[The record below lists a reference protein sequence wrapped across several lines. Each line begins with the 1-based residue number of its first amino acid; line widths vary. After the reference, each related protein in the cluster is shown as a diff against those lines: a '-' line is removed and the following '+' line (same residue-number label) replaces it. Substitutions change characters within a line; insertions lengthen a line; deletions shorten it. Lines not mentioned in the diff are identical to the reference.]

1 MIKLLIIGSGGFTGA
16 ICRYVL
22 GGLVSRIANPSTFP
36 YGTLVVNVLGCLLI
50 GFGGGLIETRQFF
63 TPEARAFIFIGL
75 LGGFTTFSTFGLET
89 FNLAAH
95 GQMAAAL
102 SYLGLHLILG
112 LSAVWLGHIL
122 SRFL

>member
-16 ICRYVL
+16 ICRYL
-22 GGLVSRIANPSTFP
+22 LAGLISRMTSPSSFP
-36 YGTLVVNVLGCLLI
+36 YGTLVVNILGCFLI
-50 GFGGGLIETRQFF
+50 GFGGGLIESRQFF

-89 FNLAAH
+89 FNLAVH
-95 GQMAAAL
+95 GQVTATL

-112 LSAVWLGHIL
+112 LSAVGLGHIL